1 MKAVPTWSTSSRTA
15 RWTWSSIRLPQ
26 PAKALRTTPISVR
39 PPSRHTRRIS
49 PPWQQHWHLPRASR
63 PWKRAKRAASLP
75 CKRFTQRSL
84 NAQANIPNLR
94 SAIQNGWR
102 FFASFSVR
110 ALPSSPWHSTNR
122 LHLEKFVIRLEKISC
137 CSIIY
142 QASEMRRTFLGSS
155 MAEHSAVNRRV
166 VGSSPT
172 RGAIETSRPGS
183 NFLACFFITIL
194 CLSSICYIYGTS
206 HVFHEIKLHQ
216 D

>member
-1 MKAVPTWSTSSRTA
+1 MKAVRTWSTSSRTA

-26 PAKALRTTPISVR
+26 PAKALRTTPISAR

-49 PPWQQHWHLPRASR
+49 PPWRQRWHLPRESR

-75 CKRFTQRSL
+75 CKRSTRRSL
-84 NAQANIPNLR
+84 NAWVNSSNLR

-102 FFASFSVR
+102 FFVATSVR
-110 ALPSSPWHSTNR
+110 TLRSPLRHSANR
-122 LHLEKFVIRLEKISC
+122 LHLEKFVIRLEKISR

-172 RGAIETSRPGS
+172 RGAIKTNRPGG